1 MNILEIYKKYELPE
15 HLQMHMLRVAACCKL
30 ILENWKENITVNKE
44 SLLRIALLHDMG
56 NMAKISDE
64 QVDNPAFAKIRKE
77 YIDKYG
83 KDDHKI
89 NIVIGKQE
97 GLTEKELAILDKK
110 QLKRNKE
117 IKESSDYILKICAYC
132 DQRVAPNGVE
142 SLKGRLEELQQ
153 RHKNKP
159 NGSMHNPKVAKELT
173 QYALQIEKQVIHEC
187 TLLPNEINNETIAKY
202 IEELKKYNLVQS
214 KAKINVEKENEER

>member
-1 MNILEIYKKYELPE
+1 MNIIEIYKKYELPE
-15 HLQMHMLRVAACCKL
+15 HLQMHMLRVTACCMQ
-30 ILENWKENITVNKE
+30 ILESWNSNIKIDSE
-44 SLLRIALLHDMG
+44 SLIRIALLHDMG
-56 NMAKISDE
+56 NMAKMSDE
-64 QVDNPAFAKIRKE
+64 QITNPRFAKIRKE

-97 GLTEKELAILDKK
+97 GLTDEELDILDRK

-117 IKESSDYILKICAYC
+117 IRDSNNYILKICAYC

-142 SLKGRLEELQQ
+142 TLKGRLEELQE

-159 NGSMHNPKVAKELT
+159 NGSMHDPKVAKELI
-173 QYALQIEKQVIHEC
+173 QYALEIEEQVMSKC
-187 TLLPNEINNETIAKY
+187 TVSKDEINDESIKPY
-202 IEELKKYNLVQS
+202 IVKLKEYDLIKKRRHS
-214 KAKINVEKENEER
+214 M